1 MKTTFELPDP
11 LFRRAKVV
19 AAQRGTTMKELVIA
33 GLRHMTGEASSAMA
47 GGTSKLTAEEAAV
60 AAVGAHGLPVLKRP
74 AHGRKVKIT
83 RALVD
88 RIRDDLSL

>member
-1 MKTTFELPDP
+1 
-11 LFRRAKVV
+11 
-19 AAQRGTTMKELVIA
+19 MKELVIA
-33 GLRHMTGEASSAMA
+33 GLRHMTETPSGMPGGAPVLTVEEAS
-47 GGTSKLTAEEAAV
+47 V
-60 AAVGAHGLPVLKRP
+60 AAIGAHGLPVLKRP